1 MPRPRL
7 LIVDDNRQYA
17 GSLRRALQ
25 GEYAVITAADK
36 LEAAAAFR
44 AGCDIILLDLRLN
57 DQDEANR
64 DGMELLH
71 EFRRERRRDD
81 LPIVMMTAYGDMDVA
96 IQAVREGANDFLQKP
111 FDLAKLR
118 VTLANVL
125 ERIRSERRAS
135 SLQQDL
141 ARIEPGNLIGQNTAI
156 ANVHRLIQMAANDGH
171 VTVLIRGE
179 TGTGKELV
187 ARAIYQLGWRK
198 EEPFVPV
205 VVGALNPNLVESEL
219 FGHETG
225 AFTGATARRIGYIET
240 AKGGVLFLDEIG
252 DLPAEAQVKLLRF
265 LEERK
270 FSRVGSSDSI
280 EVDVQIVVATNRNLE
295 EAVKKKEFRQDL
307 YFRLKSLDIFLA
319 PLRERLDDIPL
330 LIEHFLKLFGEQG
343 RTKIAAISSEAM
355 QGLMQYHWPGNVR
368 ELKAVLERAII
379 YANFNTHLRI
389 ERDDLPLEILRPTS
403 QQAGTPFQVQIAED
417 GIALAQHLARWELA
431 YIEEALRSTKGR
443 KTEAWK
449 ILGLNDRFA
458 LHRRV
463 TALFKKFPHLAA
475 EYPFVRELYSKR

>member
-1 MPRPRL
+1 MALSRL
-7 LIVDDNRQYA
+7 LIVDDDRQYVN
-17 GSLRRALQ
+17 SLGRALQ
-25 GEYAVITAADK
+25 REYMVIPATDK
-36 LEAAAAFR
+36 SEALRAFR
-44 AGCDIILLDLRLN
+44 KGCDIVLLDLRLN
-57 DQDEANR
+57 DQDETNR
-64 DGMELLH
+64 EGMELLH
-71 EFRRERRRDD
+71 EFRRERQRDD
-81 LPIVMMTAYGDMDVA
+81 LPIVMMTAYGDVDIAV
-96 IQAVREGANDFLQKP
+96 QAMKEGANDFLQKP
-111 FDLAKLR
+111 FDLPKLR
-118 VTLANVL
+118 VTLSNVL
-125 ERIRSERRAS
+125 ERARSERRAS

-141 ARIEPGNLIGQNTAI
+141 ARIEPGNLIGQNIAI
-156 ANVHRLIQMAANDGH
+156 ANIHRLIQMAANDGH

-187 ARAIYQLGWRK
+187 ARAIHQLGWRK
-198 EEPFVPV
+198 DEPFVPV

-295 EAVKKKEFRQDL
+295 EAVKRKELRQDL

-330 LIEHFLKLFGEQG
+330 LVKHFLQLFGKQG
-343 RTKIAAISSEAM
+343 RTRITEVSPEAM
-355 QGLMQYHWPGNVR
+355 QSLKQYNWPGNVR

-379 YANFNTHLRI
+379 YANFNNHRRI
-389 ERDDLPLEILRPTS
+389 ERDDLPLEILTPPS
-403 QQAGTPFQVQIAED
+403 QKEGAVFHVQIGED
-417 GIALAQHLARWELA
+417 GVALDQHLARWELS

-449 ILGLNDRFA
+449 LLGLNDRFA

-463 TALFKKFPHLAA
+463 TALFKKYPHLAS
-475 EYPFVRELYSKR
+475 EYPFVRELYTRG